1 MASEENI
8 NIVLKKLYEE
18 SEQKITTGAMIN
30 RAYTDKISI
39 ETIQEKVEAQM
50 NAIKVGIYEIN
61 PKFKEGSKNYDITK
75 EEIIKVMT
83 DYEQNLRELSEFY
96 DGKIEQ
102 LILRKVELEANLVG
116 SLINEEFLYQSV
128 EKKKEQKEKDGVKE
142 NVVSTLKK
150 VFDKITNKKQEK
162 VEVDVRLLQ
171 NMQDGKDLERELET
185 DLDNKIEKTKDEQKE
200 NKVFLEKIE
209 KEIRLIEEEI
219 KRINERKKQSL
230 YEAMEI
236 GDKQL
241 TLTIKK
247 PKMFKKITRFFVSRF
262 NTSKVI
268 KNTIIEPLSNRIES
282 FKNNELSNMKG

>member
-1 MASEENI
+1 MSSEENI
-8 NIVLKKLYEE
+8 NLVLKKLYKE
-18 SEQKITTGAMIN
+18 SEHRVTTDAIIN
-30 RAYTDKISI
+30 RAYTDKISK

-75 EEIIKVMT
+75 NKIIKVMAE
-83 DYEQNLRELSEFY
+83 YEKNLKELSEFY

-128 EKKKEQKEKDGVKE
+128 EKKKEQKEKNSVKE
-142 NVVSTLKK
+142 TVASTLKK

-171 NMQDGKDLERELET
+171 NMQDGKDLERELES
-185 DLDNKIEKTKDEQKE
+185 DLENKIEKTKQEQKE
-200 NKVFLEKIE
+200 NKICVEKIE
-209 KEIRLIEEEI
+209 KEIRLIEDEI

-241 TLTIKK
+241 TVTIKK

-262 NTSKVI
+262 NTAKVI
-268 KNTIIEPLSNRIES
+268 ENTIIEPLNNRIES
-282 FKNNELSNMKG
+282 FKNNELSSMKG